1 MTHTQKDQ
9 IKQLQKDLDTYC
21 CEVESLRE
29 NIERLIRQ
37 NKELLRKN
45 GSLQV
50 FLKFIFLILI
60 QILRNK
66 EECFC

>member
-50 FLKFIFLILI
+50 FFLIL
-60 QILRNK
+60 
-66 EECFC
+66 FF